1 MTTGF
6 GAEPLK
12 ENGIIVEGTNAVDI
26 RKIWGGLY
34 TPGIISGGLITRSS
48 SSLTYDISA
57 GVAAIEWSDGQVVL
71 APIPE
76 TNDLPVPTNL
86 TSGTDM
92 IYAQQ
97 NNPAVEGNA
106 KVLVKVIRQATGSHF
121 ELPPRS
127 VKLGAYIS
135 QTGQGNTAAF
145 VATGAIDFSIPYG
158 ASLGV
163 LHQHR
168 DTSNATFT
176 GTATVGSTTIH
187 VPTDRVLKVIITASL
202 SAAGASGGFDNSGYA
217 EAKYFPMLDGV
228 RRAGWSTPLLTSAWS
243 TYTFMDYMTIP
254 RGTHTIAYQRVR
266 TNGNPE
272 RRYSIND
279 GCMGTLF
286 SIEDVGPVV

>member
-34 TPGIISGGLITRSS
+34 TPGLISGGEITRSS
-48 SSLTYDISA
+48 STLTYDISS

-76 TNDLPVPTNL
+76 TNDLPAPTNL

-97 NNPAVEGNA
+97 NNPAVDGNA
-106 KVLVKVIRQATGSHF
+106 RVEVKIVRQATGSHF

-127 VKLGAYIS
+127 VKLGAFIS

-145 VATGAIDFSIPYG
+145 VATGALDFSIPYG

-163 LHQHR
+163 MLQHR

-176 GTATVGSTTIH
+176 GTATVATKT
-187 VPTDRVLKVIITASL
+187 VYLPTDRLLRVTLSTSL
-202 SAAGASGGFDNSGYA
+202 SARGASGGFDNTGYA
-217 EAKYFPMLDGV
+217 EARYFPVLDGV

-243 TYTFMDYMTIP
+243 TYTFVDYMTVT

-266 TNGNPE
+266 TNGEPE

-279 GCMGTLF
+279 GCMGTLY
-286 SIEDVGPVV
+286 SVEDVGPVV